1 MAGRIVMRT
10 SQDRG
15 GRWRDER
22 TVTGSRSYGWAELA
36 ASGATVLA
44 TVQLP
49 SGGLLVARSRDEGRS
64 WRQTTLSARRRR
76 VLSAGDVLIREGRQ
90 VWVGFVEETIA
101 GGRLRTTRV
110 RVIRSG
116 DGGASFGRARTIA
129 GTARSLR
136 QAVNLADTDRGR
148 VAVFQSGAL
157 SGEPRN
163 VLVAHW
169 R

>member
-10 SQDRG
+10 SPDRG

-36 ASGATVLA
+36 ASGTRVVA

-49 SGGLLVARSRDEGRS
+49 SGRLLVARSRDEGRS
-64 WRQTTLSARRRR
+64 WRQTTLAPRRGRA
-76 VLSAGDVLIREGRQ
+76 LSAGDVLIRDGSQ
-90 VWVGFVEETIA
+90 VWVAFVDERIA
-101 GGRLRTTRV
+101 DGRLRETRV
-110 RVIRSG
+110 RAVRSK
-116 DGGASFGRARTIA
+116 DGGRTFGRARTLV
-129 GTARSLR
+129 GNARQLR

-148 VAVFQSGAL
+148 VAVFQTGGL
-157 SGEPRN
+157 SGSPRN
-163 VLVAHW
+163 LVIARW